1 MADLGAATEAAT
13 AILAALWQRERT
25 GEGQLIAVSG
35 EFSAVVPSDKATE
48 FGAQKDQSGRS

>member
-1 MADLGAATEAAT
+1 MADLGAGTQTAT

-25 GEGQLIAVSG
+25 GEGQFIAVSG

-48 FGAQKDQSGRS
+48 FGAQKDPSGRS

>member
-1 MADLGAATEAAT
+1 MADLGAVTQAAT

-25 GEGQLIAVSG
+25 GEDQFIAVSG
-35 EFSAVVPSDKATE
+35 EFSAVAPSDKATE

>member
-1 MADLGAATEAAT
+1 MADLGASTQAAT

-25 GEGQLIAVSG
+25 GEGQFIAASG